1 MSLTGPLAYFR
12 SNLSSLLL
20 LLSSRLPHTPHICK
34 PRLRAA
40 QNYWLPKRQRRQA
53 PAVDESSAFLP
64 HCNWADKGG
73 EAGVACTRH
82 TQRDAWGGGMP
93 VASRGSNSSIVHTV
107 AGRKELDRTSP
118 DWNRP
123 TPLLFH
129 HHYSI
134 QNSIKMLP
142 PTGLEWRLAFF
153 CAPGENSSWWFAHT
167 YWDTGDDLNI
177 SSVSSATM
185 TIHLET
191 ASLHL
196 GVTIVS
202 NMYPQLSKP
211 DLINDSIICISS
223 PSRTLKRARDRSGG
237 WGRITLPS
245 ASYLCHRIEDQQ
257 FIKPLSFVLHNI
269 SMPYPVM

>member
-142 PTGLEWRLAFF
+142 PTGLEWRLALF

-167 YWDTGDDLNI
+167 YWDTGWPE
-177 SSVSSATM
+177 
-185 TIHLET
+185 H
-191 ASLHL
+191 
-196 GVTIVS
+196 
-202 NMYPQLSKP
+202 K
-211 DLINDSIICISS
+211 
-223 PSRTLKRARDRSGG
+223 
-237 WGRITLPS
+237 
-245 ASYLCHRIEDQQ
+245 
-257 FIKPLSFVLHNI
+257 LSFVRHHDNTLGNSQSSLGCHDSVKYVSTAQQTRSQKWQHNLHFFSI
-269 SMPYPVM
+269 PDTEES